1 MKFISKHKKS
11 KKWKVGPE
19 EVVVVA
25 LAPLSVVVM
34 VVKLTEPL
42 LSSCLVSAN

>member
-25 LAPLSVVVM
+25 LAPLSVVV
-34 VVKLTEPL
+34 KLTEPL